1 MPPWEDDDNVCVEYP
16 VEGEALIMMRALN
29 MHVKWMIQKVRGRI
43 YSTWDV
49 MFIIRYV
56 T

>member
-1 MPPWEDDDNVCVEYP
+1 MPPLEDADVCVEYP
-16 VEGEALIMMRALN
+16 VEGEALVMMRALN
-29 MHVKWMIQKVRGRI
+29 MHVKWMIQKVRGII
-43 YSTWDV
+43 YSTRDV